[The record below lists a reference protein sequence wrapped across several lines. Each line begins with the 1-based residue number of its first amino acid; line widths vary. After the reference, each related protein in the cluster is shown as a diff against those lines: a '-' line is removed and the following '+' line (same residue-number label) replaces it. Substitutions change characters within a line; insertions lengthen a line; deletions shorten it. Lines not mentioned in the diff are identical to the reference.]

1 MSLFSN
7 YILLYGCYFVSNC
20 IADLLYTTTQP
31 FFFYSRYKTIQEL
44 GKKMAAKDKGIQEMR
59 KRMEQ
64 AQLIAIPGTS
74 VAERRNSISNSEPKN
89 ITWETPSRLATVNE

>member
-1 MSLFSN
+1 
-7 YILLYGCYFVSNC
+7 
-20 IADLLYTTTQP
+20 
-31 FFFYSRYKTIQEL
+31 
-44 GKKMAAKDKGIQEMR
+44 MAAKDKGIQEMR